1 LDIVSRIGDK
11 GLVLW
16 FSRRVKG
23 VAAAGQSWKERPCE
37 RRDLVMG
44 VV

>member
-1 LDIVSRIGDK
+1 
-11 GLVLW
+11 
-16 FSRRVKG
+16 VKG
-23 VAAAGQSWKERPCE
+23 VATAGQSWKERPCE